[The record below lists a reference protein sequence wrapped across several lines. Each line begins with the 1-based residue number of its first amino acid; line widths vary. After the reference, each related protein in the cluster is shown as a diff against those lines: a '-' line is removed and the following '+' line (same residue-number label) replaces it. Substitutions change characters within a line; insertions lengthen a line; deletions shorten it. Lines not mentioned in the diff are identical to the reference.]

1 MARSARVVWTRAI
14 ETILSCCL
22 IYTLVPFKGR
32 GLALTRADKAL
43 GSDGPARALRR
54 PGDGLARAWPG
65 LGMAREWPGKAW
77 EWPALA
83 WPGLGQG
90 DPTGRA
96 AVDVEPEYTHP
107 HEPCRWLCLGA
118 CDPPGAG
125 LGTAWLG
132 L

>member
-1 MARSARVVWTRAI
+1 M
-14 ETILSCCL
+14 
-22 IYTLVPFKGR
+22 PFKGR

-43 GSDGPARALRR
+43 ASDGPARALLR
-54 PGDGLARAWPG
+54 PCAGLARPWQG
-65 LGMAREWPGKAW
+65 LGMAR
-77 EWPALA
+77 
-83 WPGLGQG
+83 PGLDLGPTKALVGGLATKVLVGRG
-90 DPTGRA
+90 DPTGAA

-107 HEPCRWLCLGA
+107 HEPCRWLCPGA